1 MGSDGL
7 FDNLYDD
14 DLQPCLIQQISHS
27 QGKFTMQDPTAA
39 ADCLAKR
46 AYAVSKDKNYL
57 SPFAKGARESFRNY
71 NGGKED
77 DITVIVAQI
86 KL

>member
-7 FDNLYDD
+7 FDNLYDE
-14 DLQPCLIQQISHS
+14 DLSPCLLQNIGHS
-27 QGKFTMQDPTAA
+27 KGKFTMDDPKAA
-39 ADCLAKR
+39 ADCLANR
-46 AYAVSKDKNYL
+46 AYLLSKDKNYY
-57 SPFAKGARESFRNY
+57 SPFAKGARESFQRY

>member
-7 FDNLYDD
+7 FDNLYDEE
-14 DLQPCLIQQISHS
+14 LSPCLLKNIGFSK
-27 QGKFTMQDPTAA
+27 GVFTMDDPKAA
-39 ADCLAKR
+39 AECLANR
-46 AYAVSKDKNYL
+46 AYQLSKDKNYY
-57 SPFAKGARESFRNY
+57 SPFAKGARESFQRY